1 MKAIFFIVHLAVLL
15 YIPTIRAQNISYN
28 QALEYNK
35 KCMSMAVTGQKD
47 SALYYGNKAIA
58 HFSTHDSMYAQLG
71 ESYQRLG
78 IAYAVIREY
87 DSSTIYND
95 SALKYAELSHD
106 TFLWAYTLRNEGINH
121 QYQGDLSFATIHF
134 YKSLELFELIEDPKF
149 SALLYLDLG
158 NLFYELQGYTEAE
171 EFFLKAISTIDEC
184 ACLES
189 ELGNAYNGL
198 GNALNGQGLDSDSV
212 LRVAGNYFLSLEN
225 PSGYGIVLNNLGNN
239 FLHIRIENDSAKA
252 YYLKALSI
260 INSSRFENYLPG
272 IYVNLGILYRREKQI
287 DSSLHYLDK
296 GTKLAVKYNQNN
308 ILRNGLFEY
317 AEYYKSINDYD
328 RTLFYSDSAYAI
340 SMKLLGEDNLIAAE
354 LENIRFNV
362 AKTEKENAALKKIQE
377 LNEKEIETTK
387 SWNKTLISGI
397 ILILILFAI
406 ILYNRRELNKVNAE
420 LTKNQQSL
428 EISNQKLERLSN
440 FQEKVISAI
449 GHDLRGYIA
458 NNIGLIKLLKTEE
471 NQEVSSLLEFNNQSA
486 IDILYNLVNWGQSQ
500 QNVRIELDEIEL
512 GKSIEEVL
520 SQVNSYFLAK
530 EQILTNECNMSAM
543 CLASYEGLNL
553 VFRNLLVNASKY
565 SPTGGQ
571 ISMTCEQK
579 AEGYISISISNEG
592 SKISDALIENILS
605 GQKIE
610 STTGTNNEKGLG
622 LGLQLVIY
630 MLRQMKSELK
640 ISNGPKGPTF
650 SFDLKLAK

>member
-1 MKAIFFIVHLAVLL
+1 M
-15 YIPTIRAQNISYN
+15 
-28 QALEYNK
+28 
-35 KCMSMAVTGQKD
+35 
-47 SALYYGNKAIA
+47 
-58 HFSTHDSMYAQLG
+58 
-71 ESYQRLG
+71 
-78 IAYAVIREY
+78 
-87 DSSTIYND
+87 
-95 SALKYAELSHD
+95 
-106 TFLWAYTLRNEGINH
+106 
-121 QYQGDLSFATIHF
+121 
-134 YKSLELFELIEDPKF
+134 
-149 SALLYLDLG
+149 
-158 NLFYELQGYTEAE
+158 
-171 EFFLKAISTIDEC
+171 
-184 ACLES
+184 
-189 ELGNAYNGL
+189 
-198 GNALNGQGLDSDSV
+198 
-212 LRVAGNYFLSLEN
+212 
-225 PSGYGIVLNNLGNN
+225 
-239 FLHIRIENDSAKA
+239 
-252 YYLKALSI
+252 
-260 INSSRFENYLPG
+260 
-272 IYVNLGILYRREKQI
+272 
-287 DSSLHYLDK
+287 
-296 GTKLAVKYNQNN
+296 
-308 ILRNGLFEY
+308 
-317 AEYYKSINDYD
+317 
-328 RTLFYSDSAYAI
+328 
-340 SMKLLGEDNLIAAE
+340 
-354 LENIRFNV
+354 
-362 AKTEKENAALKKIQE
+362 
-377 LNEKEIETTK
+377 
-387 SWNKTLISGI
+387 
-397 ILILILFAI
+397 
-406 ILYNRRELNKVNAE
+406 
-420 LTKNQQSL
+420 
-428 EISNQKLERLSN
+428 SN

-530 EQILTNECNMSAM
+530 EQILTNKCNMSAM

-610 STTGTNNEKGLG
+610 SITGTNNEKGLG
-622 LGLQLVIY
+622 LGLQLIIY